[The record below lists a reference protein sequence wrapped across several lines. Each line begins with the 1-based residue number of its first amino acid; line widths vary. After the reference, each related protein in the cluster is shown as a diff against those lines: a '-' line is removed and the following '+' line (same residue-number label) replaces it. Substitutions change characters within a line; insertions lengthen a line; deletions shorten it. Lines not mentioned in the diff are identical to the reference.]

1 MFYSYPGLIEKE
13 PTSDYGVYF
22 PDLPGCISA
31 GLTLEE
37 AIEMGHEA
45 LQFHIEGTLESG
57 QILPPP
63 TDKDKVTWP
72 ADEQIIRVEMFRVE
86 LPDNATKIHAA

>member
-1 MFYSYPGLIEKE
+1 MITYYPGLIEKE

-31 GLTLEE
+31 GETLEE
-37 AIEMGHEA
+37 ALVMGQEA
-45 LQFHIEGTLESG
+45 LSFYIEYLVEAG

-72 ADEQIIRVEMFRVE
+72 PDEQIIRVEMFRVE
-86 LPDNATKIHAA
+86 LPDNATKIQAA